1 MICVYEVLVYCIV
14 SPQSIYFSCSYYAS
28 GMILS
33 QCLLFATNELLGVGH
48 IYVVVHHVFYI
59 LTHSFF
65 YTLALTKF
73 VPQYLQKKKKN
84 RSHSTTGY
92 FFLN

>member
-33 QCLLFATNELLGVGH
+33 QCVLFATNELLGVGH
-48 IYVVVHHVFYI
+48 IYVVVHHVFTFRPI
-59 LTHSFF
+59 AFSIHWRSPNSSHNISKKKIVPT
-65 YTLALTKF
+65 
-73 VPQYLQKKKKN
+73 VPQVTF
-84 RSHSTTGY
+84 S
-92 FFLN
+92 